1 MLKLVIILA
10 AVAACCGQVPNM
22 RVSYTLFKKENQFTG
37 TSMSESI
44 PEIFNSTQKTIFLI
58 HGYAGNTVS
67 RFNQLVR
74 NAIFD
79 YRNPDN
85 YNVIVV
91 DWTLEASFS
100 YTQARNNVGNVARNL
115 VNFIQWLTT
124 EPTTTG
130 VPTTITTTGAPT
142 TITTTEEPTTTTTEE
157 PTTTTEES
165 TTTTTEGSTTTTTEG
180 STTTTTE
187 GSTTTTTEGSTTT
200 TTTTTEEPN
209 NPNPPTKLE
218 RRSITRGQSNVA
230 NLEDFHFV
238 GFDLGAHVAGIA
250 ARNLRTD
257 SKYVG
262 RITGLS
268 PSGRQWGPGSER
280 LRRDDARYVEVIHTD
295 TLGVLANGIEDPIGD
310 VNFYANG
317 GNNQPGC
324 LTHSCCHDRAFELFA
339 ASMINPNLIGR
350 GCTSKTQMNL
360 NLCRTG
366 YLNLG
371 GVELSKTGLNIYR
384 INTSRR
390 YPFY

>member
-1 MLKLVIILA
+1 MLKLLIIFLA

-22 RVSYTLFKKENQFTG
+22 RVSYTLFKKNNQFIG
-37 TSMSESI
+37 TTITESV
-44 PEIFNSTQKTIFLI
+44 PGIFNSTQDTIFLI
-58 HGYAGNTVS
+58 HGYAGNTVV

-74 NAIFD
+74 DAIFD
-79 YRNPDN
+79 FRNPDD

-115 VNFIQWLTT
+115 VNFIQWLTSD
-124 EPTTTG
+124 P
-130 VPTTITTTGAPT
+130 
-142 TITTTEEPTTTTTEE
+142 
-157 PTTTTEES
+157 
-165 TTTTTEGSTTTTTEG
+165 
-180 STTTTTE
+180 
-187 GSTTTTTEGSTTT
+187 TTT
-200 TTTTTEEPN
+200 TTTTT
-209 NPNPPTKLE
+209 
-218 RRSITRGQSNVA
+218 SITTTTTEQPTMTTTAQPATINVE
-230 NLEDFHFV
+230 NFHFV

-250 ARNLRTD
+250 GRILQED
-257 SKYVG
+257 SQLVG

-268 PSGRQWGPGSER
+268 PSGRQWGAGSER

-295 TLGVLANGIEDPIGD
+295 TFGVLANGIEDPIGD
-310 VNFYANG
+310 INFYANG

-350 GCTSKTQMNL
+350 GCTSNTQMNL
-360 NLCRTG
+360 NLCRSG
-366 YLNLG
+366 ELNLG